1 MSERIVFLYVTAD
14 KFESAKT
21 IAKTLLEERLCACV
35 NIYQNVYSLYHWQ
48 GKIEESP
55 EVVMIVKTR
64 ESLAEKATERI
75 KELHTYTC
83 PCVAKLE
90 VEILFKPYE
99 EWLLAETR
107 G

>member
-1 MSERIVFLYVTAD
+1 MKDKIVFLYITAD
-14 KFESAKT
+14 KLETAKA
-21 IAKTLLEERLCACV
+21 IARALLEERLCACV
-35 NIYQNVYSLYHWQ
+35 NIFQNVYSIYHWE

-64 ESLAEKATERI
+64 ESLAEKASEKI
-75 KELHTYTC
+75 KELHTYSC

-90 VEILFKPYE
+90 VEVLFKPYE
-99 EWLLAETR
+99 EWLLKETK